1 MNSEKGVSIC
11 AVNRSNVCVS
21 KQESKYL
28 PHSLTTRSQI
38 SMPNNTMLNVVGW
51 NQEKGYL
58 AAGGDQGLL
67 KVLKLE
73 SGKGQGGGNLSMN
86 QNLQGHQG
94 NVCVLQWND

>member
-1 MNSEKGVSIC
+1 MPQPPSI
-11 AVNRSNVCVS
+11 SNNVDVLFL
-21 KQESKYL
+21 K
-28 PHSLTTRSQI
+28 QI
-38 SMPNNTMLNVVGW
+38 SMPNNTMLNVVAW

-86 QNLQGHQG
+86 
-94 NVCVLQWND
+94 